1 MQNSVDKKGRV
12 HMRPMQKGVGGGG
25 AWVNKVTLPGK
36 YPVNFITDGRE
47 RRFSPPD
54 GWPVLS
60 KTRMLKNKVNMR
72 HRKRTPMTGELA
84 ESGQKHAEF

>member
-1 MQNSVDKKGRV
+1 
-12 HMRPMQKGVGGGG
+12 MRPMQKGVGEGGG

-60 KTRMLKNKVNMR
+60 KTRMLKNKVNIRR
-72 HRKRTPMTGELA
+72 HCKRKPLTGELA
-84 ESGQKHAEF
+84 ELGQKCTEF